1 MNRLAKIYT
10 SAGIVLPSIGWDLRP
25 TFNDRNIFFFVI
37 SRVYVSVCVSFFFF
51 PPHVC
56 HEHTR
61 QHHWEDIYSWIRN
74 YTVAA
79 TLPFRTIGCVA
90 SRGPGESYTA
100 TPSLVLPLGLH
111 TVSLIFHGFSALFFF
126 LPPSLLAMQM
136 LSIFELQNAKCAF
149 K

>member
-51 PPHVC
+51 PPRMPR
-56 HEHTR
+56 T
-61 QHHWEDIYSWIRN
+61 
-74 YTVAA
+74 YTPAPLGRYLFMNPKLHCSRDASVSHDRLRRVARPRRKLHGHP
-79 TLPFRTIGCVA
+79 LP
-90 SRGPGESYTA
+90 P
-100 TPSLVLPLGLH
+100 PLPLGLH